1 MSPVHDRRPNPSPA
15 SSDLRSVDTNAL
27 SRHADIAM
35 TFRTL
40 TLRST
45 ARSRIRRVR
54 PHLLPIVQTAAA
66 AVAAYYVALLL
77 PLADSRPVF
86 ASIAAVIALGATYS
100 RRGARA
106 AELVGGVVVGLTVA
120 DLIVQAIGTGPLQ
133 IGLMIVLA
141 MGAAVALGGGELL
154 ISEAAVSALLLASL
168 EPNSHGFTPDRFI
181 EALTG
186 GAVALVVSSV
196 LFPPDPAL
204 VAGRAAQRVFADLGR
219 TLQELARALAD
230 GDADRAERALRIAG
244 RLDGGIDAFD
254 EALGT
259 AREAARLAPPRRAAR
274 DLLERYTRALPH
286 LDLAARNATILARH
300 AVRYSRS
307 RLHAPDGLPEAV
319 EELAQ
324 AVWTLAAT
332 PDDPRMSAEARDR
345 AVVAA
350 AGAREVFERE
360 PDLVLTEIVGQV
372 RGVAV
377 DLMRASEVMAGST
390 VATDELPTEELLAAE
405 PLRTAA

>member
-1 MSPVHDRRPNPSPA
+1 
-15 SSDLRSVDTNAL
+15 
-27 SRHADIAM
+27 M

-40 TLRST
+40 TIRST
-45 ARSRIRRVR
+45 ARSRVRLLR

-86 ASIAAVIALGATYS
+86 ASIAAVISLGATYS

-106 AELVGGVVVGLTVA
+106 AELIGGVVVGLTVA

-154 ISEAAVSALLLASL
+154 VSEAAVSALLLASL
-168 EPNSHGFTPDRFI
+168 EPTSHGFTPDRFI

-186 GAVALVVSSV
+186 GAVALVVGGL
-196 LFPPDPAL
+196 LFPPNPSL
-204 VAGRAAQRVFADLGR
+204 MAGRAAQRVFAGLGR
-219 TLQELARALAD
+219 TLEELARALAD
-230 GDADRAERALRIAG
+230 GDPARAERGLRMAAH
-244 RLDGGIDAFD
+244 LDGDIDGLAED
-254 EALGT
+254 LGT

-274 DLLERYTRALPH
+274 DLLERYTRTLPH
-286 LDLAARNATILARH
+286 LDLAARNVSILARH
-300 AVRYSRS
+300 SVRYSRS
-307 RLHAPDGLPEAV
+307 RLRAPDGLSEAV
-319 EELAQ
+319 SELAQ
-324 AVWTLAAT
+324 AVWMLGAT
-332 PDDPRMSAEARDR
+332 PDDPRLSADARDR
-345 AVVAA
+345 AIAA
-350 AGAREVFERE
+350 AAQAREVFEHE

-377 DLMRASEVMAGST
+377 DLLRAAEAMGGSAVAG
-390 VATDELPTEELLAAE
+390 DERPTEELLAAE
-405 PLRTAA
+405 PVRAAA

>member
-1 MSPVHDRRPNPSPA
+1 V
-15 SSDLRSVDTNAL
+15 SSDPRSVDTSTL
-27 SRHADIAM
+27 SGHADIAM
-35 TFRTL
+35 TLRTH
-40 TLRST
+40 TIRST
-45 ARSRIRRVR
+45 AGSRMRRVR

-77 PLADSRPVF
+77 PLSDSRPVF
-86 ASIAAVIALGATYS
+86 ASIAAVISLGATYS

-106 AELVGGVVVGLTVA
+106 AELVGGVVLGLTVA

-168 EPNSHGFTPDRFI
+168 EPNSHGFTPDRFV

-204 VAGRAAQRVFADLGR
+204 VAGRAAQRLFADLGR
-219 TLQELARALAD
+219 TLDELARALAD
-230 GDADRAERALRIAG
+230 GDPARAERALRVAEG
-244 RLDGGIDAFD
+244 LDTDVDGFD
-254 EALGT
+254 HALET
-259 AREAARLAPPRRAAR
+259 AREAARLSPPRRAAR
-274 DLLERYTRALPH
+274 DLLERYARALPH
-286 LDLAARNATILARH
+286 LDLASRNATILARH
-300 AVRYSRS
+300 ATRYSRS
-307 RLHAPDGLPEAV
+307 RLPAPDGLPEAV
-319 EELAQ
+319 AELAQ

-332 PDDPRMSAEARDR
+332 PDDALLGASARDR
-345 AVVAA
+345 AVLAA
-350 AGAREVFERE
+350 GGAREVFERE

-377 DLMRASEVMAGST
+377 DLMRAAEAMGGS
-390 VATDELPTEELLAAE
+390 AAAADELPTEELLAT
-405 PLRTAA
+405 PRLHAA